1 MFGKNLTQN
10 SFEKWYEGYDVS
22 DWQVRCDISARYE
35 RMTSVLC
42 KYGVMSVLD
51 TKGWRQC
58 FVSKVWCQC
67 LISSTDLVL
76 AVRGQKNGGGGRGME
91 RRKRD
96 LVKYDCVGQNLAHAS
111 TAHALMLW
119 CVQYRH
125 RVRYRV
131 AFSSK
136 KRGSLNLKPKT
147 QALIYFEDCSAAGQ
161 HVLAVLSTGYGK
173 IWQIYEQLLPN
184 MSEIG
189 MFQCCEVE
197 EQGLSQLLFCR
208 YRPLHSRF
216 RVWKRVR
223 PVLFYSYSV
232 SSRLGRK
239 SRRNTWKAW
248 PRPMFTALSDY

>member
-1 MFGKNLTQN
+1 
-10 SFEKWYEGYDVS
+10 
-22 DWQVRCDISARYE
+22 
-35 RMTSVLC
+35 
-42 KYGVMSVLD
+42 
-51 TKGWRQC
+51 
-58 FVSKVWCQC
+58 
-67 LISSTDLVL
+67 
-76 AVRGQKNGGGGRGME
+76 ME

-173 IWQIYEQLLPN
+173 NLTDLRAVAAKHVGN
-184 MSEIG
+184 RNVS
-189 MFQCCEVE
+189 
-197 EQGLSQLLFCR
+197 
-208 YRPLHSRF
+208 
-216 RVWKRVR
+216 
-223 PVLFYSYSV
+223 VL
-232 SSRLGRK
+232 
-239 SRRNTWKAW
+239 
-248 PRPMFTALSDY
+248 